1 RLLCVLSAPSDVARY
16 DMADI
21 RRDEIL
27 RSLESAFGALAD
39 TAEVAFLEPPA
50 TLERLRERL
59 TANGGVQ
66 LLHFFGH
73 GQTRKGT
80 SALILENAHGKA
92 RPVEEELLAELFL
105 GIRELR
111 LVTLIACHSG
121 APSSS
126 DPFSGLAGRLVERG
140 LPAVIAMRRAVSID
154 NAHLFTRHLYREI
167 AQTGRADAAVNEARQ
182 QLYLADS
189 RGIDWSSPV
198 LYSRLGDG
206 RIWLP
211 WEEAPEIGA
220 PTAKPRHRLRF
231 APSRLRHP
239 LPWLPAFLALVL
251 LGLYL
256 WPARDAEVRFDLQV
270 TQLFFRLAESTR
282 VIERLQRKEVAATQL
297 AALRLPLSFFLAN
310 PPAEPSS
317 SGPTGFLIATRGEG
331 SHVTFHTPP
340 LVPGAGVGIERQD
353 TSSYRI
359 TLVDSEQELRVTFQG
374 DVYLHPL
381 GAPPVTLHQEHPDA
395 LVIVPRSRAAE
406 IDVTFAQFAPDSFTS
421 NIHIKDLDLVR
432 VIDQQTTATAALQKE
447 STILSGE

>member
-111 LVTLIACHSG
+111 LVTL
-121 APSSS
+121 
-126 DPFSGLAGRLVERG
+126 
-140 LPAVIAMRRAVSID
+140 
-154 NAHLFTRHLYREI
+154 HLYREI

-270 TQLFFRLAESTR
+270 TQLFFRLAESTT
-282 VIERLQRKEVAATQL
+282 VIERLQLKEVAATQL